1 MSLDLK
7 KIKEELIRKRNEILD
22 NLAKQ
27 DTSDINE
34 KSGVEDTA
42 DIVSAELTRET
53 LYKLSQ
59 AERETLFLIDLALKK
74 IENGTYGICEECGE
88 PIGEKRLE
96 AIPWVRLCI
105 NCSQNEETIRYFTS
119 RNDDISFYNI
129 IPDTSTFTDDDDTK
143 NISG

>member
-7 KIKEELIRKRNEILD
+7 KIKEELIKKRNEILD